1 MTEYVRDTIVRFAP
15 DSASVAALLECDSLN
30 RVVMRRL
37 EQREGGRI
45 KPETVFHRPAMA
57 DTDKSGGLAVLTVVC
72 REDSLEAVIHVRER
86 EIQELRE
93 HTETITAEVE
103 KPLSHWQSFVL
114 VLGYI
119 ALATIAIII
128 IAAVAKIALRSYGIK
143 L

>member
-1 MTEYVRDTIVRFAP
+1 MRDTVVRFAP

-45 KPETVFHRPAMA
+45 KPEAVFHQPVMA
-57 DTDKSGGLAVLTVVC
+57 DTDKGGGLAVLTVVC
-72 REDSLEAVIHVRER
+72 REDSLEAVIQVKER

-93 HTETITAEVE
+93 QENTITAEVE

-128 IAAVAKIALRSYGIK
+128 IAAVAKIALRCYGIK

>member
-1 MTEYVRDTIVRFAP
+1 MEHVRDTVVRFAP

-37 EQREGGRI
+37 EQRDGSRI
-45 KPETVFHRPAMA
+45 KPETVFHQPVMA
-57 DTDKSGGLAVLTVVC
+57 DTDNAGGLAVLTVLC
-72 REDSLEAVIHVRER
+72 LEDSLEAVIQVRER

-93 HTETITAEVE
+93 RRETITKEVE

-119 ALATIAIII
+119 ALGTIALTI
-128 IAAVAKIALRSYGIK
+128 IAAVAKLALRSYGIK